1 MFGFVCCNSFQIIAP
16 RVEAEEFSSM
26 KQMLCSLDTKLSAL
40 DTNQEDVR
48 ESLKS
53 VAKMSEV
60 KHFFDAFMQYQQESL
75 RQQQL
80 ETLRHREQQQQQ
92 LQLQQTL
99 LQQQQYL
106 LEQQQQQLSQQQRQ
120 LENIAL
126 QQQTLMIPVVNQ
138 ASAPPL
144 SIEAD
149 EFLLSLHGE
158 NGTN

>member
-1 MFGFVCCNSFQIIAP
+1 
-16 RVEAEEFSSM
+16 M
-26 KQMLCSLDTKLSAL
+26 KQMLSSLDTKLSAF

-60 KHFFDAFMQYQQESL
+60 KHIFDTFMQYQQESL
-75 RQQQL
+75 RQQQQ

-106 LEQQQQQLSQQQRQ
+106 LQQQQQQLSQQQRQ

-126 QQQTLMIPVVNQ
+126 HQQTLMIPVVNQ
-138 ASAPPL
+138 ASAPPM

-149 EFLLSLHGE
+149 EFLMSLHGK
-158 NGTN
+158 NGMN